1 MTSARSLAGAERAPE
16 RSLSPDAF
24 VARCVECIATG
35 GAAPEIARLVRLALV
50 SQRDE
55 PGAWGRVELL
65 HAADD
70 LLIVDLVLPPFA
82 TSAVH
87 EHGTW
92 AVVGISQGCEVD
104 ELFVER
110 AGALERS
117 ARHELRSGDTLVL
130 EPDGIHYIGNPSPQP
145 ARGIHV
151 YGRHLGKVERR
162 MWDPLTAAP
171 RAMDFALF
179 ERWEKELTRVS
190 ASAGAIVPPAFHRA

>member
-1 MTSARSLAGAERAPE
+1 VTGARSTAGAARAPE
-16 RSLSPDAF
+16 RSLGSDAF
-24 VARCVECIATG
+24 VARCIECIANGG
-35 GAAPEIARLVRLALV
+35 GAQEIAQLVRFALV

-55 PGAWGRVELL
+55 PDTWGRQELL

-82 TSAVH
+82 TSAIH

-110 AGALERS
+110 AGTLQRR

-130 EPDGIHYIGNPSPQP
+130 EPDGIHFIGNPSAQP

-162 MWDPLTAAP
+162 MWDPRTAEP
-171 RAMDFALF
+171 RAMDFAQF
-179 ERWEKELTRVS
+179 EQWERELTRVS
-190 ASAGAIVPPAFHRA
+190 AQAGTIVPPASHRA

>member
-1 MTSARSLAGAERAPE
+1 MTSARSSAGRTGAPQ
-16 RSLSPDAF
+16 RSLGPDAF
-24 VARCVECIATG
+24 IARCVECIATG
-35 GAAPEIARLVRLALV
+35 GGAREIARLVRLALV
-50 SQRDE
+50 SQGEE
-55 PGAWGRVELL
+55 PDAWGHRELL

-82 TSAVH
+82 TSAIH

-110 AGALERS
+110 AGGLERS

-130 EPDGIHYIGNPSPQP
+130 EADGIHFIGNPSAQP

-151 YGRHLGKVERR
+151 YCRHLGKVERR
-162 MWDPLTAAP
+162 MWDPRTATP
-171 RAMDFALF
+171 RAMDFAVF
-179 ERWEKELTRVS
+179 EQWEKELTRSS
-190 ASAGAIVPPAFHRA
+190 ASAGGIVPPAFQRA